1 MFKILNMTAST
12 VLGSLMLFQAAVAE
26 DIILHIPIISDSPA
40 THFFF
45 HELLEKAL
53 IEEGHNLVL
62 ISPELPQRRSQHFM
76 SSGNISVLWM
86 VESKR
91 RN

>member
-40 THFFF
+40 RHFFF

-53 IEEGHNLVL
+53 IAEGHNPVL
-62 ISPELPQRRSQHFM
+62 ITPELPQRRSQYCL